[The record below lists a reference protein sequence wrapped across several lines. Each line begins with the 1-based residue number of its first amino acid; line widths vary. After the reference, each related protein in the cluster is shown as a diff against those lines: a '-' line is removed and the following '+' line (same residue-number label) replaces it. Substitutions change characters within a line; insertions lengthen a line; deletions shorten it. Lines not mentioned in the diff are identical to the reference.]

1 MKSGI
6 SSCNLINILLQK
18 KIILYKDEIFVINK
32 TMDGDIAYLVF
43 FDKRIS
49 GKLVN
54 NFFCYNLYMKDFDF
68 SKIQENMQNAQ
79 RIVFKFGTN
88 VLRNEDK
95 EISLS
100 RIYTFIEDIAQLK
113 KQGKEVIIVTSGAV
127 GLGAKKLNVDSNES
141 MSVKQA
147 CAAVGQSRLMCIYED
162 GFDKYGFTTAQIL
175 LTEEDFTQ
183 RIKYLSLHDTLN
195 TLISLGAIPVI
206 NQNDTVSTEE
216 LAFYKEAFKICFSDN
231 DKLSALVASELD
243 ADLLVVLS
251 DIDGLY
257 DDNPK
262 ENPNAKKIPVVK
274 EVTEEFESFAQDA
287 SKGGRGGM
295 KTKLEAMRVVTRSGG
310 TGIIANG
317 KEPHIIKRIFD
328 KKNTEVC
335 GTIFLP
341 TENLANK
348 KRWIA
353 YATNIQA
360 RLTVNE
366 GAKKALTQK
375 FTSLLPI
382 GVLSI
387 VGDCQKGDIVSILD
401 TDGIEFAR
409 GMINYNCSDCKKILG
424 QHSDCILDILGYKN
438 YDALITRDNIALL

>member
-1 MKSGI
+1 MEMKERKEII
-6 SSCNLINILLQK
+6 SK
-18 KIILYKDEIFVINK
+18 AE
-32 TMDGDIAYLVF
+32 
-43 FDKRIS
+43 
-49 GKLVN
+49 
-54 NFFCYNLYMKDFDF
+54 
-68 SKIQENMQNAQ
+68 

-88 VLRNEDK
+88 VLRNDEK

-113 KQGKEVIIVTSGAV
+113 KSGKEVIIVTSGAV
-127 GLGAKKLNVDSNES
+127 GLGAKKLGVDSNES

-162 GFDKYGFTTAQIL
+162 GFDKYGYTTAQIL

-216 LAFYKEAFKICFSDN
+216 LAFYKDAFQICFSDN

-262 ENPNAKKIPVVK
+262 ENPDAKRIYVVEQQTDEFDNYIRNATNPN
-274 EVTEEFESFAQDA
+274 S
-287 SKGGRGGM
+287 GGRGGM
-295 KTKLEAMRVVTRSGG
+295 KTKLEAMKVITRSGG
-310 TGIIANG
+310 TGVIANG
-317 KEPHIIKRIFD
+317 TEPHIIKRLFD
-328 KKNTEVC
+328 KNNTEEL
-335 GTIFLP
+335 GTLFLP
-341 TENLANK
+341 TENLTNK

-360 RLTVNE
+360 RFTVND
-366 GAKKALTQK
+366 GAKKALIK
-375 FTSLLPI
+375 KNASLLPVGI
-382 GVLSI
+382 TNI
-387 VGDCQKGDIVSILD
+387 EGDCQKGDIVSILD
-401 TDGIEFAR
+401 FEGNEFAR
-409 GMINYNCSDCKKILG
+409 GMVNYNCSDCKKILG
-424 QHSDCILDILGYKN
+424 HNSDEIIDILGYKN
-438 YDALITRDNIALL
+438 YDAIITRDNIALL

>member
-1 MKSGI
+1 MENI
-6 SSCNLINILLQK
+6 REALINAK
-18 KIILYKDEIFVINK
+18 
-32 TMDGDIAYLVF
+32 
-43 FDKRIS
+43 
-49 GKLVN
+49 
-54 NFFCYNLYMKDFDF
+54 
-68 SKIQENMQNAQ
+68 

-88 VLRNEDK
+88 VLRNDDK

-100 RIYTFIEDIAQLK
+100 RIYTFIEDISKLK
-113 KQGKEVIIVTSGAV
+113 KLGKEVIIVTSGAV
-127 GLGAKKLNVDSNES
+127 GLGAKRLNVDSNES

-162 GFDKYGFTTAQIL
+162 GFDKYGYTTAQIL

-216 LAFYKEAFKICFSDN
+216 LALYKDVFNVSFSDN

-251 DIDGLY
+251 DIDGLF

-262 ENPNAKKIPVVK
+262 ENPNAKKIDVVK
-274 EVTEEFESFAQDA
+274 EVTEEFESFAQNA

-295 KTKLEAMRVVTRSGG
+295 KTKLEAMKVITRSGG
-310 TGIIANG
+310 TGLIANG
-317 KEPHIIKRIFD
+317 KEPHIIKRIFE
-328 KKNTEVC
+328 KEEV

-341 TENLANK
+341 TENLPNK

-360 RLTVNE
+360 RLTVND
-366 GAKKALTQK
+366 GAKKALSEK

-382 GVLSI
+382 GVLKI
-387 VGDCQKGDIVSILD
+387 EGDCQKGDIVSILD
-401 TDGIEFAR
+401 ADGNEFAR
-409 GMINYNCSDCKKILG
+409 GMINYNYSDCEKIIG
-424 QHSDCILDILGYKN
+424 EHSDNILDILGYKN
-438 YDALITRDNIALL
+438 YDAIITRDNIALL